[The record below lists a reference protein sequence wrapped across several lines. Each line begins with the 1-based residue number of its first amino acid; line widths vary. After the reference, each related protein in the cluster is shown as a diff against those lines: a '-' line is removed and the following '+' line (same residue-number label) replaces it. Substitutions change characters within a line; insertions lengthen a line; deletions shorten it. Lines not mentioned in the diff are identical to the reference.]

1 MRVVLDTNVW
11 LSGLML
17 PDSIPGQVVRAVI
30 GNQIGAVLSEPL
42 WDELTRALTYPK
54 VRDRIRL
61 ADDALQRVTAELRY
75 VTEWVSITAVK
86 VRVPR
91 DRQDDIVLATFI
103 AGRADALVSC
113 DTDLLELAPR
123 YAVLTARAFVEQH
136 LR

>member
-42 WDELTRALTYPK
+42 LDALTRALTYPK

-91 DRQDDIVLATFI
+91 DRQDDIVLATFVTS
-103 AGRADALVSC
+103 RADALVSG
-113 DTDLLELAPR
+113 DADLLDLAPR
-123 YAVLTARAFVEQH
+123 YAVLTPRAFFDQH